1 MSVACIVVISSM
13 SAIILGQLAQ
23 QIYQRYYR
31 RDKTVLLAEFDPNM
45 EMGPLI

>member
-1 MSVACIVVISSM
+1 MYCSD
-13 SAIILGQLAQ
+13 IINVGNYFGQLAQ

-31 RDKTVLLAEFDPNM
+31 RDKTVILAEFDPNM